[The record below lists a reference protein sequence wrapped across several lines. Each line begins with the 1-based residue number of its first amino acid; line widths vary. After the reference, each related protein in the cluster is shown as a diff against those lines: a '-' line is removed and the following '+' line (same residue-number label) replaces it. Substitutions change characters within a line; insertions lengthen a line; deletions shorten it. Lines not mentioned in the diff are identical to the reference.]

1 MRPRPMTSRTLLYT
15 VALNGYGTSY
25 KAAIRSHEAYAK
37 RIGADYVCVTK
48 PFVTDPAIAA
58 WLKVPLLAAG
68 LDSGRD
74 WVGYIDA
81 DCVVRT
87 KAPDFRTDLPDG
99 SSDLYL
105 AEGRSGRVN
114 SGVIFARNSQSSR
127 GYIATVLDSMTRP
140 ISSEDRAGL
149 KYENGNFIFVD
160 RTVAKADRMPLTW
173 NNTFEPELDDHI
185 RHFTGDLRSG
195 YRRSAFDTYLGKAQ
209 KLLARKPGP
218 QPERRSD
225 EFAAALA
232 DVTRRVITLYPTLG

>member
-1 MRPRPMTSRTLLYT
+1 MRPRPMTSKTLLYT

-25 KAAIRSHEAYAK
+25 RAAIRSHEAYAK
-37 RIGADYVCVTK
+37 RIGAEYVCVTK
-48 PFVTDPAIAA
+48 PFVNDPAIAA

-81 DCVVRT
+81 DCVVRS
-87 KAPDFRTDLPDG
+87 KAPDFRSALPRG
-99 SSDLYL
+99 SSDVYL

-114 SGVIFARNSQSSR
+114 SGVIFVKNSQKSR
-127 GYIATVLDSMTRP
+127 DFINTIMASMTEP

-149 KYENGNFIFVD
+149 KYENGNFIFID
-160 RTVAKADRMPLTW
+160 RMVRRADRMPLTW
-173 NNTFEPELDDHI
+173 NNTFEPALEDHI
-185 RHFTGDLRSG
+185 RHFTGDLRSS

-209 KLLARKPGP
+209 KLLAKKPGP

-225 EFAAALA
+225 EFASALE
-232 DVTRRVITLYPTLG
+232 DVTRRVIALYPALF